1 MTSDVMRGYNRRTMS
16 DTFSGFTKQMPAFF
30 RALEKNNDRA
40 WFGERKALFEQE
52 VRGPMVAL
60 VTMLNERMRKLS
72 ADHIADEPER
82 LIYRIYRDT
91 RFSKDKT
98 PYKTHIGATFPR
110 AGLSKHGGG
119 GFYLGVSHEHV
130 EVAGGL
136 YMPPP
141 EELAAVRGAIARDA
155 KGLLKLIK
163 AIERSRKVGKL
174 TGARL
179 KRPPKGF
186 ETATAE
192 AGELLKYKQLYF
204 YQTLPAAVAL
214 SPRIRRE
221 IVSRFELLAE
231 FVEWINRAILAARAD
246 GAEDERP
253 VRPAPMW

>member
-1 MTSDVMRGYNRRTMS
+1 MAK
-16 DTFSGFTKQMPAFF
+16 TFPGFSRKMPAFF
-30 RALEKNNDRA
+30 RGLARNNTRE
-40 WFGERKALFEQE
+40 WFTPRKGVFEE
-52 VRGPMVAL
+52 HVRGPMVEL
-60 VTMLNERMRKLS
+60 LSFVNEDLKRFAVDYSVAAPAKT
-72 ADHIADEPER
+72 
-82 LIYRIYRDT
+82 IYRIYRDT

-186 ETATAE
+186 EMATAE

>member
-1 MTSDVMRGYNRRTMS
+1 MAKNFPG
-16 DTFSGFTKQMPAFF
+16 FSRKMPAFF
-30 RALEKNNDRA
+30 RGLARNNTRE
-40 WFGERKALFEQE
+40 WFTPRKGVFEE
-52 VRGPMVAL
+52 HVRGPMVEL
-60 VTMLNERMRKLS
+60 LGFVNEDLKRFAVDYSVAAPAKT
-72 ADHIADEPER
+72 
-82 LIYRIYRDT
+82 IYRIYRDT

-155 KGLLKLIK
+155 NGLLKLIK